1 MFLVSATFF
10 ASFNDP
16 FVHVTDF
23 SGKETICCVTGGM
36 KVKAD
41 RDESS
46 PYAAML
52 AAQVWPRGARSW
64 ASLPCISNSVP
75 QEETGPGPLDLEPSQ
90 PSELLLAQDED
101 WVPEG
106 RGVVVVTVCEQD
118 FSSYFLLIN
127 CFVSA
132 KKKNLFSNLTCC
144 LSSFLIG

>member
-101 WVPEG
+101 WV
-106 RGVVVVTVCEQD
+106 D
-118 FSSYFLLIN
+118 
-127 CFVSA
+127 
-132 KKKNLFSNLTCC
+132 
-144 LSSFLIG
+144 